1 MNGQLCKI
9 GICSVFTLLFSLH
22 IEGQIDTSGARRAVI
37 AEAHKFVQAHLNN
50 DQETFLAYTHPQA
63 VKQSGGAQGLREA
76 FKQYGVKSFPEASF
90 ILKSPGQIILE
101 GQTVQCALSYD
112 LSFKWGDT
120 TLTAHHNLIALSAPQ
135 NAKKWYFIDALT
147 LSLKSIKSVYSFIS
161 RELEYLDTDE
171 GQKLKKEI
179 KWKIPPFIKAK
190 SIEDYDP
197 AYGQVVFR
205 AYLGKSAYTLDGI
218 ADVRGKELVPPSYLN
233 VSGNKN
239 KWQYSLGSNQ
249 TLIAFK
255 KSPAKTFAPPFK
267 GYDISR
273 DTILFP
279 SGLRMIGVSKDS
291 FKLTRQGKEL
301 GYISS
306 EGVPYPN
313 GQKYITLYK
322 NRSEYLMNQSG
333 RILIAPGKFRFIRG
347 FNNGFSAFATL
358 KETDENVLIDTLGN
372 ILNELNGLSPATV
385 YPTCFTVNK
394 TGAHPLELG
403 IMDQKGKLLISPQF
417 ESIEWIG
424 EQFFAGKKEDQW
436 TVYNLEGKPVLK
448 EKFDWVQTS
457 GDYWVSSNKQQQKM
471 FLFDKNLKLVQS
483 YNSDEMHYYI
493 ELFVDEET
501 KEPFV
506 AFTKGLASM
515 LLYNK
520 QGQRLTDEKSNCQGG
535 FIPGGT
541 IYTLGDKMGL
551 VALGHKK
558 NLPPVFSELNYL
570 KSSQTLWGKID
581 GKWGLLDW

>member
-9 GICSVFTLLFSLH
+9 GICSVIALLFSLH

-37 AEAHKFVQAHLNN
+37 VEAQKFVQAHLNN
-50 DQETFLAYTHPQA
+50 DQETFLAYTHPQSL
-63 VKQSGGAQGLREA
+63 KQSGGAHGLREA
-76 FKQYGVKSFPEASF
+76 FKQYGVKAFSEASF
-90 ILKSPGQIILE
+90 TLKGPGQIILE

-112 LSFKWGDT
+112 LSFKLGDT

-161 RELEYLDTDE
+161 REFEYLDTDE
-171 GQKLKKEI
+171 VQKLKKEI
-179 KWKIPPFIKAK
+179 KWKISPFIKAK

-197 AYGQVVFR
+197 VYGQVVFR

-218 ADVRGKELVPPSYLN
+218 ADIRGKELVPPSYLN
-233 VSGNKN
+233 VLSNKQ
-239 KWQYSLGSNQ
+239 KWQYSLGENQ
-249 TLIAFK
+249 TLVAFK

-291 FKLTRQGKEL
+291 FKLTSQGKEL

-306 EGVPYPN
+306 EGVPYQN

-322 NRSEYLMNQSG
+322 NRSEYLINQSG
-333 RILIAPGKFRFIRG
+333 RILIAPGKFRFIRD

-358 KETDENVLIDTLGN
+358 KETDEYVLIDTLGN
-372 ILNELNGLSPATV
+372 ILSQMEGLSPGIAYLTF
-385 YPTCFTVNK
+385 FTVEK
-394 TGAHPLELG
+394 TGAHPSELG
-403 IMDQKGKLLISPQF
+403 IMDQKGKLLIPPQF
-417 ESIEWIG
+417 ESIEWIC
-424 EQFFAGKKEDQW
+424 ERFFAGKKEEQW
-436 TVYNLEGKPVLK
+436 AIYNMEGQPVLN
-448 EKFDWVQTS
+448 EKFDRVKS
-457 GDYWVSSNKQQQKM
+457 DGDYWVSSSKQKRKM
-471 FLFDKNLKLVQS
+471 FLFDKNLQLIQS
-483 YNSDEMHYYI
+483 YNSDGIQY
-493 ELFVDEET
+493 FVDLYTDEET

-506 AFTKGLASM
+506 TIAKEYNNVV
-515 LLYNK
+515 LYDKN
-520 QGQRLTDEKSNCQGG
+520 GQRLTDEKSDCQWG
-535 FIPGGT
+535 FISGGT

>member
-1 MNGQLCKI
+1 MNSELFKI
-9 GICSVFTLLFSLH
+9 GICSVITLLFSLH
-22 IEGQIDTSGARRAVI
+22 IEGQIDTSGAKRAVI
-37 AEAHKFVQAHLNN
+37 SEAHKFVQAQLNN
-50 DQETFLAYTHPQA
+50 DQETFLAYTPPQSL
-63 VKQSGGAQGLREA
+63 KQSGGTQGLREA
-76 FKQYGVKSFPEASF
+76 FKQYGVKAFKEASF
-90 ILKSPGQIILE
+90 TLKGPGQIILE

-112 LSFKWGDT
+112 LSFKLGDT
-120 TLTAHHNLIALSAPQ
+120 LLTAHHNLIAVSAPQ

-147 LSLKSIKSVYSFIS
+147 LSLKSIKSLYSFIG
-161 RELEYLDTDE
+161 RELEYLDTE
-171 GQKLKKEI
+171 AVQKLKKEI

-218 ADVRGKELVPPSYLN
+218 ADVSGKELVQPSYLN
-233 VSGNKN
+233 VSSNKN

-249 TLIAFK
+249 TLVAFK

-291 FKLTRQGKEL
+291 FKLTCQGKVL

-306 EGVPYPN
+306 EGVPYQN
-313 GQKYITLYK
+313 GQKYITLHK
-322 NRSEYLMNQSG
+322 NSSEYLMNQSG
-333 RILIAPGKFRFIRG
+333 KILIAPGRFDFIG
-347 FNNGFSAFATL
+347 KFNNGFSAFAEL
-358 KETDENVLIDTLGN
+358 KETKQNVLIDTLGN
-372 ILNELNGLSPATV
+372 ILGQMNGLSLGEAF
-385 YPTCFTVNK
+385 PTIFTVNK
-394 TGAHPLELG
+394 TGTYPNEMG
-403 IMDQKGKLLISPQF
+403 IMDKAGKLLVSTQF
-417 ESIEWIG
+417 VDIEWIS
-424 EQFFAGKKEDQW
+424 EQFFAGKKDDLW
-436 TVYNLEGKPVLK
+436 TVYNLEGKPVLN

-493 ELFVDEET
+493 ELHLDEET

-506 AFTKGLASM
+506 AFAKGPASM

-520 QGQRLTDEKSNCQGG
+520 QGKRLTDEKSNCQGG

-551 VALGHKK
+551 VALGSKK
-558 NLPPVFSELNYL
+558 DLPPVFNELNYL
-570 KSSQTLWGKID
+570 KSSNTLWGKID

>member
-9 GICSVFTLLFSLH
+9 GICSVIALLFSLH

-37 AEAHKFVQAHLNN
+37 AEAHKFLQAHLNN
-50 DQETFLAYTHPQA
+50 DQETFLAYTHPQSL
-63 VKQSGGAQGLREA
+63 KQSGGAQGLREA

-90 ILKSPGQIILE
+90 ILKGPGQIILE

-112 LSFKWGDT
+112 LSFKFGDT
-120 TLTAHHNLIALSAPQ
+120 LLTAHHNLIALSAPQ

-171 GQKLKKEI
+171 VQKLKKEI
-179 KWKIPPFIKAK
+179 KWKISPFIKAK

-233 VSGNKN
+233 VLSNKH
-239 KWQYSLGSNQ
+239 KWQYSLGENQ
-249 TLIAFK
+249 TLVAFK

-306 EGVPYPN
+306 EGAPYQN

-322 NRSEYLMNQSG
+322 NRSEYLINQSG
-333 RILIAPGKFRFIRG
+333 RILITPGKFRSIRG

-358 KETDENVLIDTLGN
+358 KETDEYVLIDTLGN
-372 ILNELNGLSPATV
+372 ILSQMDGLSPGIAYLTF
-385 YPTCFTVNK
+385 FTVEK
-394 TGAHPLELG
+394 TGAHPSELG
-403 IMDQKGKLLISPQF
+403 IMDQKGKLLIPPQF
-417 ESIEWIG
+417 ESIEWIC
-424 EQFFAGKKEDQW
+424 ERFFAGKKEEQW
-436 TVYNLEGKPVLK
+436 AIYNMEGQPVLN
-448 EKFDWVQTS
+448 EKFDRVKS
-457 GDYWVSSNKQQQKM
+457 DGDYWVSSSKQKRKM
-471 FLFDKNLKLVQS
+471 FLFDKNLQLIQS
-483 YNSDEMHYYI
+483 YNSDGIQY
-493 ELFVDEET
+493 FVDLYTDEET

-506 AFTKGLASM
+506 TIAKEYNNVV
-515 LLYNK
+515 LYDKN
-520 QGQRLTDEKSNCQGG
+520 GQRLTDEKSDCQWG

-558 NLPPVFSELNYL
+558 NLPPIFSELNYL